1 MVAYGHGEEC
11 LMRSELAI
19 FAATLIVATSGA
31 SARERQENLP
41 SALLHGAPW
50 QAEIYSNFTG
60 WNSKDLKHPQYARE
74 ERCGGSL
81 IAPGWV
87 LTAAHCIAQDQ
98 VDRGYRVRLGTLD
111 ARNGGV
117 TYRIDRMVRHA
128 GYRVET
134 ADGPPLNDIAL
145 VHFVADDQ
153 TDPSAADHAPQP
165 IRLNGARAGDRVVG
179 PGADVTV
186 TGWGKNKFG
195 KGARISPVL
204 RQADLQTV
212 SCDSAPDYRGKTNAA
227 MLCAGAPGKDACQG
241 DSGGPLILTSGEPVL
256 VGIVSWGRGCAEAS
270 HPGLYVRIDRGHYLD
285 WIGRAMKASPKVNSA
300 N

>member
-1 MVAYGHGEEC
+1 
-11 LMRSELAI
+11 MRSAVAI
-19 FAATLIVATSGA
+19 FAVMLFASTSGA
-31 SARERQENLP
+31 SAREPQADLS

-81 IAPGWV
+81 IAPARV

-128 GYRVET
+128 GYTVET

-145 VHFVADDQ
+145 VHFVADEE
-153 TDPSAADHAPQP
+153 TNPSAADHTPQP
-165 IRLNGARAGDRVVG
+165 IRLNGTRPADHTVR
-179 PGADVTV
+179 PGAGATV
-186 TGWGKNKFG
+186 PGRATNKSG
-195 KGARISPVL
+195 KGARLP
-204 RQADLQTV
+204 
-212 SCDSAPDYRGKTNAA
+212 
-227 MLCAGAPGKDACQG
+227 
-241 DSGGPLILTSGEPVL
+241 
-256 VGIVSWGRGCAEAS
+256 
-270 HPGLYVRIDRGHYLD
+270 
-285 WIGRAMKASPKVNSA
+285 
-300 N
+300 